1 MSFLLPYHDRCLEV
15 NVDNDQQ
22 LVVAWLE
29 EQVFDIAEQDVC
41 SMMFQSLCPSHHF
54 IWNVTDF
61 LRAHGGLVTQTV
73 LVDLDLAWEALPVQR
88 WTDEDL
94 RQLRRP
100 SALDLD
106 EGVLLDDIRHLLLLL
121 FALVDFLFEICDLL
135 RYGIK
140 AITVY

>member
-1 MSFLLPYHDRCLEV
+1 MSVIDMSK
-15 NVDNDQQ
+15 
-22 LVVAWLE
+22 
-29 EQVFDIAEQDVC
+29 C
-41 SMMFQSLCPSHHF
+41 SSE
-54 IWNVTDF
+54 NEGRRRRTNF
-61 LRAHGGLVTQTV
+61 LRTHRRLIPQAI
-73 LVDLDLAWEALPVQR
+73 LVDLDLAWHALPVQR